1 MLCCAMLLDL
11 EWVEWNLL
19 DLEWVEWN
27 LLDLEWVEWEYPDVR
42 TETHFVARSSYVNV
56 RKILRQVQLTYAY
69 VRAGQGWSQ

>member
-1 MLCCAMLLDL
+1 MDDL

-27 LLDLEWVEWEYPDVR
+27 LLDLEWEFPDVR
-42 TETHFVARSSYVNV
+42 TETHFVSHSSYVDV
-56 RKILRQVQLTYAY
+56 RKVLRQVQLTYAY